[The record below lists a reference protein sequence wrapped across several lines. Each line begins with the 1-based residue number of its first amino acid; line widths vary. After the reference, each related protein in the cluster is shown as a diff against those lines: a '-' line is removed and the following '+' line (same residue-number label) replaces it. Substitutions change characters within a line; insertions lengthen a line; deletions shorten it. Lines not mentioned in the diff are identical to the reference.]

1 MNQRKPC
8 KIINDI
14 EFQKKKYHVYII
26 YIFVEQMTMAQYK
39 TTIYVVIIHI
49 HILWHVSD
57 KKT

>member
-39 TTIYVVIIHI
+39 TTILCCHYTYTYIVARF
-49 HILWHVSD
+49 
-57 KKT
+57 